1 MNDFA
6 EADKGNILL
15 PIRFFIYLI
24 MIFCLAAMTFYAL
37 QNVSAVMIT
46 NKDGVLAGA
55 FMFESGDEFVVR
67 FTHSW
72 NKTPIDEIYRIGESG
87 LELQETLFEDFGAGL
102 QSYEEPGQK
111 MELIGNKIR
120 ISGIR
125 RAVPNLTYRVGQI
138 VANHSL
144 IVKGIE
150 MPLSVFVKPGEPVQ
164 LKLEIV
170 PRWKLWKES
179 IL

>member
-1 MNDFA
+1 M
-6 EADKGNILL
+6 
-15 PIRFFIYLI
+15 
-24 MIFCLAAMTFYAL
+24 
-37 QNVSAVMIT
+37 
-46 NKDGVLAGA
+46 NKDGIEAGA
-55 FMFESGDEFVVR
+55 FAFESGDEFIIR

-72 NKTPIDEIYRIGESG
+72 NRTPIDEVYRIGDSG

-125 RAVPNLTYRVGQI
+125 RPVPKLIYRIGQI

-144 IVKGIE
+144 VLKGKE
-150 MPLSVFVKPGEPVQ
+150 TPLSIFVSPGESI
-164 LKLEIV
+164 LFKLEKV
-170 PRWKLWKES
+170 PRWKLWRIS
-179 IL
+179 II

>member
-1 MNDFA
+1 MNDFIEA
-6 EADKGNILL
+6 EKGIAFF

-24 MIFCLAAMTFYAL
+24 ILSSVTMALYAFM
-37 QNVSAVMIT
+37 NVSAVLIL
-46 NKDGVLAGA
+46 NKDGAIAGA
-55 FMFESGDEFVVR
+55 FSFESVDEFIIR

-72 NKTPIDEIYRIGESG
+72 NRTPIDEVYRIGESG
-87 LELQETLFEDFGAGL
+87 LELQETLFEDFGAGI

-125 RAVPNLTYRVGQI
+125 RAVPDLTYRVGQI

-144 IVKGIE
+144 IVNGIE
-150 MPLSVFVKPGEPVQ
+150 TPLSLFIKPGEPAKF
-164 LKLEIV
+164 KLERI

-179 IL
+179 II